1 MIALAQDIVSGALLL
16 TGAAF
21 VLIGTLGLLRL
32 PDFYTRLH
40 GAGITDTLGA
50 ELMLIGMMVQAG
62 FSLVTVK
69 LFLISLFVFFTSPTA
84 THAVANAARVTGLR
98 PALVPDEDAETLRG
112 RED

>member
-1 MIALAQDIVSGALLL
+1 MIELVQDIVSGTLLL
-16 TGAAF
+16 AGAAF

-32 PDFYTRLH
+32 PDFYARLH

-69 LFLISLFVFFTSPTA
+69 LLLISLFVFFTSPTA
-84 THAVANAARVTGLR
+84 THALANAARVTGLR
-98 PALVPDEDAETLRG
+98 PALVPEDDIETMRT
-112 RED
+112 RDD